1 MNRLVIASPAAGDL
15 FWPTLTPAPRP
26 VADDRVPLLQ
36 AKTAGWP
43 AEQGITVAS
52 LLPTAFCSDQFRHW
66 RHQPR
71 IPAATRRSRP
81 TFRVRAAGR
90 REWHSTRA
98 RSERGTAWHCTV
110 HFPNI

>member
-26 VADDRVPLLQ
+26 LADDRVPILQ

-52 LLPTAFCSDQFRHW
+52 LLPIAFCSDQFSALASSPTAHTCS
-66 RHQPR
+66 H
-71 IPAATRRSRP
+71 RRSRP

-90 REWHSTRA
+90 R
-98 RSERGTAWHCTV
+98 
-110 HFPNI
+110 